1 MRLMSAALMFTLA
14 ACAPSTAP
22 ATDATPE
29 PAPATVPEAAP
40 AEPVPPDAGP
50 VVGGYGPASLED
62 EGVKAAL
69 KVATDEI
76 YKREPTRALVE
87 KTEAEMQVVA
97 GLNYA
102 FDITMSGGAHYK
114 VVVYRPLGDAPMEV
128 TQFTKLN

>member
-1 MRLMSAALMFTLA
+1 MRLMSAALMLTLA
-14 ACAPSTAP
+14 AFAPSTAP
-22 ATDATPE
+22 ATDSA
-29 PAPATVPEAAP
+29 PEAAP
-40 AEPVPPDAGP
+40 PAVDATPAEPAPPEMGP
-50 VVGGYGPASLED
+50 IVGGYGPASLED

-87 KTEAEMQVVA
+87 KTEAQLQVVA

-114 VVVYRPLGDAPMEV
+114 VVVYRPLGDAPLEV
-128 TQFTKLN
+128 TEFTRLN